1 MQETNK
7 QTELQQQPVAEPR
20 PWVTP
25 DFKRVT
31 LNEAMN
37 SYTFTN
43 PSYLD
48 TVTYYS

>member
-1 MQETNK
+1 MEEINN
-7 QTELQQQPVAEPR
+7 QTELQQQPIAEPR

-37 SYTFTN
+37 STGGVFNFY
-43 PSYLD
+43 D

>member
-1 MQETNK
+1 MEEINN
-7 QTELQQQPVAEPR
+7 QTELQQQPLVEPR

-37 SYTFTN
+37 SYIGGFV
-43 PSYLD
+43 YD